1 MKINLTGQT
10 QMRIIRCAS
19 VFGFLL
25 LMAFVQ
31 PSPKMPYKKAGL
43 TDQEAALHLLNRF
56 TFGPRLGQVEEVI
69 NQGLENWFLA
79 QLQPVPDNEV
89 VRNRL
94 AGYQALNMPTDS
106 IVNTYL
112 QPAQLLRLAIAKG
125 YIDKDSVDKTDR
137 PAYRDA
143 LKKLQAD
150 YRFKPLQELQRELIN
165 QKVIRAIYS
174 DAQLQ
179 EVLTDF
185 WFNHFNVSLTKN
197 QVQQL
202 VLPYERDAIRPYVL
216 NNFSSLLF
224 ATAKHPAM
232 LLYLDNALSI
242 SNDNA
247 YARRQ
252 LKAAQRL
259 IDANAAKKMLAAA
272 SGSEDSMQKMDAM
285 ENQMKTQIKKRKSQ
299 GLNEN
304 YAREVMELHTLGVN
318 GGYTQSDVTELAR
331 ALTGWGVKPIYQEGP
346 LAKRFSNASPDQ
358 LIRRGLQVEDFFL
371 YSGEKHDENIK
382 TILGKTFPA
391 NGGFNEGVEALAML
405 ASHPATARF
414 ITTKLAAKFI
424 ADNPPTAVIDEMT
437 KTFLASKG
445 DIKEVL
451 LTMVMHADF
460 WAKAKEKEKIKSPFE
475 LAVSA
480 VRATDTEVA
489 APYQVFTWSEKMGQ
503 KFYFYQAPTGFPD
516 KATFWI
522 NTGSLLNR
530 MNFGMAIAAQKI
542 PGFKTNL
549 LALNKNHEPESVE
562 EALEIYTKLL
572 LPVTNQKENS
582 DRIMSIVRAQNMDQ
596 KIAFATKDTGGKQVM
611 QDMQKE
617 SMPEMNNMPLKSM
630 AQVVGVIIG
639 SPAFQR
645 K

>member
-1 MKINLTGQT
+1 MNNKPTRQT
-10 QMRIIRCAS
+10 AKGIIQYAY
-19 VFGFLL
+19 VFGFLF
-25 LMAFVQ
+25 LMAFVK
-31 PSPKMPYKKAGL
+31 PAPKMPYKKAGL
-43 TDQEAALHLLNRF
+43 TEQEAALHLLNRF
-56 TFGPRLGQVEEVI
+56 TFGPKPGQVEEVVKLGI
-69 NQGLENWFLA
+69 ENWFLA
-79 QLQPVPDNEV
+79 QLQPAPDNEV

-94 AGYQALNMPTDS
+94 AGFQALNMSTDS

-112 QPAQLLRLAIAKG
+112 QPAQLIRLAIKNG
-125 YIDKDSVDKTDR
+125 FIDKDSVDRTDK

-143 LKKLQAD
+143 IKKMQSD
-150 YRFKPLQELQRELIN
+150 YGYRPLQELQRELIN
-165 QKVIRAIYS
+165 QKVIRAVYS

-197 QVQQL
+197 QIQQL
-202 VLPYERDAIRPYVL
+202 VLPYERDAIRPNVL
-216 NNFSSLLF
+216 NSFSSLLF

-242 SNDNA
+242 SNENE
-247 YARRQ
+247 YAKRQ
-252 LKAAQRL
+252 LKGAQRL
-259 IDANAAKKMLAAA
+259 LDLNAAKKLVAAA
-272 SGSEDSMQKMDAM
+272 SISEDSLQKMDAM
-285 ENQMKTQIKKRKSQ
+285 ESQMTAQIKRRKSQ

-318 GGYTQSDVTELAR
+318 GGYTQADVTALAS
-331 ALTGWGVKPIYQEGP
+331 ALTGWGVRPVYEEGP
-346 LAKRFSNASPDQ
+346 LAKRFSNIPPAQ
-358 LIRRGLQVEDFFL
+358 LFRRGLVVEDYFL
-371 YSGEKHDENIK
+371 YSGEKHDETEKI
-382 TILGKTFPA
+382 ILGKKFPA
-391 NGGFNEGVEALAML
+391 NGGYKEGTEALAML
-405 ASHPATARF
+405 ASHPSTAQF
-414 ITTKLAAKFI
+414 IAHKLAAKFI
-424 ADNPPTAVIDEMT
+424 ADEPPVAVVDEMA
-437 KTFLASKG
+437 KTFLAANG

-451 LTMVMHADF
+451 LTMVMHPGF

-480 VRATDTEVA
+480 IRATGTEVV

-516 KATFWI
+516 RASFWI

-549 LALNKNHEPESVE
+549 LALNQNHEPESVE
-562 EALEIYTKLL
+562 DALQTYTKLL
-572 LPVTNQKENS
+572 LPVSDQKENS
-582 DRIMSIVRAQNMDQ
+582 ERIMSIVRAQNIDQ
-596 KIAFATKDTGGKQVM
+596 KIASATKDTGGM
-611 QDMQKE
+611 QDMQNQA
-617 SMPEMNNMPLKSM
+617 MTQTNNTPLKSM

>member
-1 MKINLTGQT
+1 MKINPTSQT
-10 QMRIIRCAS
+10 LKRMIQYAY
-19 VFGFLL
+19 VFGFLF
-25 LMAFVQ
+25 LMAFAQ
-31 PSPKMPYKKAGL
+31 PTPKMPYKKAGL
-43 TDQEAALHLLNRF
+43 TEQEAALHLLNRF
-56 TFGPRLGQVEEVI
+56 TFGPKPGQVEEVVQ
-69 NQGLENWFLA
+69 QGLENWFLA

-112 QPAQLLRLAIAKG
+112 QPAQLIRLAIKNG
-125 YIDKDSVDKTDR
+125 FIDKDSVDRTDK

-143 LKKLQAD
+143 IKKMQTEYG
-150 YRFKPLQELQRELIN
+150 YRPLQELQRELIN

-179 EVLTDF
+179 EILTDF

-197 QVQQL
+197 QIQQL
-202 VLPYERDAIRPYVL
+202 VLPYERDAIRPNVL
-216 NNFSSLLF
+216 NNFPSLLF

-242 SNDNA
+242 SNEND
-247 YARRQ
+247 YAKRQ
-252 LKAAQRL
+252 LKGAQRL
-259 IDANAAKKMLAAA
+259 LDLNAAKKMLAAA
-272 SGSEDSMQKMDAM
+272 SISEDSMQKMDAM
-285 ENQMKTQIKKRKSQ
+285 ESQMTAQIKKRKSQ

-318 GGYTQSDVTELAR
+318 GGYTQADVTALAS
-331 ALTGWGVKPIYQEGP
+331 ALTGWGVRPVYEEGP
-346 LAKRFSNASPDQ
+346 LAKRFSNIPPAQ
-358 LIRRGLQVEDFFL
+358 LLRRGLVVEDYFL
-371 YSGEKHDENIK
+371 FSGEKHDETEKI
-382 TILGKTFPA
+382 ILGKKFPA
-391 NGGFNEGVEALAML
+391 NGGYKEGTEALAML
-405 ASHPATARF
+405 AAHPSTAHF
-414 ITTKLAAKFI
+414 IASKLAAKFI
-424 ADNPPTAVIDEMT
+424 ADAPPTAVVDEMA
-437 KTFLASKG
+437 KTFLATNG

-451 LTMVMHADF
+451 LTMVMHPGF

-480 VRATDTEVA
+480 IRATGTEVV

-516 KATFWI
+516 RASFWI

-549 LALNKNHEPESVE
+549 LALNQNHEPESVE
-562 EALEIYTKLL
+562 DALQTYTKLL
-572 LPVTNQKENS
+572 LPVSDQKDNS
-582 DRIMSIVRAQNMDQ
+582 ERIMAIVRAQNIDQ
-596 KIAFATKDTGGKQVM
+596 KIASATKDAGGM

-617 SMPEMNNMPLKSM
+617 AMTQTNNTPLKSM

>member
-1 MKINLTGQT
+1 MNINPTSQT
-10 QMRIIRCAS
+10 QKRIIRYAF
-19 VFGFLL
+19 VFGFLF
-25 LMAFVQ
+25 LMAFIQ
-31 PSPKMPYKKAGL
+31 PAPKMPYKKVGL

-56 TFGPRLGQVEEVI
+56 TFGPKPGQVEELVK
-69 NQGLENWFLA
+69 QGLENWFLE
-79 QLQPVPDNEV
+79 QLQPAKDNEA
-89 VRNRL
+89 VRIRL
-94 AGYQALNMPTDS
+94 SSYSALSMPTDS

-112 QPAQLLRLAIAKG
+112 QPAQLLRFAIAKG

-137 PAYRDA
+137 PAYREA

-150 YRFKPLQELQRELIN
+150 YGFRPLQELQRELIN
-165 QKVIRAIYS
+165 QKVIRAVYS

-202 VLPYERDAIRPYVL
+202 VLPYERDAIRPNVL

-224 ATAKHPAM
+224 AIAKHPAM

-247 YARRQ
+247 YAKRQ
-252 LKAAQRL
+252 LKASQRL
-259 IDANAAKKMLAAA
+259 LDLNVAKKMLAAA
-272 SGSEDSMQKMDAM
+272 TVSEDSMQKIDAM
-285 ENQMKTQIKKRKSQ
+285 ENQMTTQIKKRKSQ

-331 ALTGWGVKPIYQEGP
+331 ALTGWGVKPMYEEGP
-346 LAKRFSNASPDQ
+346 LAKRFSNITPAQ
-358 LIRRGLQVEDFFL
+358 FTRRGLYVENCFL
-371 YSGEKHDENIK
+371 YSGEKHDENAK

-391 NGGFNEGVEALAML
+391 NGGYKEGMEALDML

-414 ITTKLAAKFI
+414 IATKLAAKFI
-424 ADNPPTAVIDEMT
+424 ADEPPIGVVDEMT
-437 KTFLASKG
+437 KTFVTSKG

-451 LTMVMHADF
+451 LTMVMHPGF

-480 VRATDTEVA
+480 VRATGTEVA

-516 KATFWI
+516 RASFWI

-542 PGFKTNL
+542 PGLKTNL
-549 LALNKNHEPESVE
+549 LALNQNHEPESVE
-562 EALEIYTKLL
+562 EALQIYTKLL
-572 LPVTNQKENS
+572 LPVANQKENS
-582 DRIMSIVRAQNMDQ
+582 ERIMSIVRAQNIDQ
-596 KIAFATKDTGGKQVM
+596 KIASATKGSGGM
-611 QDMQKE
+611 QDMQKG
-617 SMPEMNNMPLKSM
+617 SMPDMNNTPLKSM

>member
-1 MKINLTGQT
+1 
-10 QMRIIRCAS
+10 
-19 VFGFLL
+19 
-25 LMAFVQ
+25 
-31 PSPKMPYKKAGL
+31 
-43 TDQEAALHLLNRF
+43 
-56 TFGPRLGQVEEVI
+56 
-69 NQGLENWFLA
+69 
-79 QLQPVPDNEV
+79 
-89 VRNRL
+89 
-94 AGYQALNMPTDS
+94 
-106 IVNTYL
+106 
-112 QPAQLLRLAIAKG
+112 
-125 YIDKDSVDKTDR
+125 
-137 PAYRDA
+137 
-143 LKKLQAD
+143 
-150 YRFKPLQELQRELIN
+150 
-165 QKVIRAIYS
+165 
-174 DAQLQ
+174 
-179 EVLTDF
+179 
-185 WFNHFNVSLTKN
+185 
-197 QVQQL
+197 
-202 VLPYERDAIRPYVL
+202 
-216 NNFSSLLF
+216 
-224 ATAKHPAM
+224 M

-247 YARRQ
+247 YAKRQ

-259 IDANAAKKMLAAA
+259 LDLNAAKKMLAAA
-272 SGSEDSMQKMDAM
+272 TVSEDSMQKMDAM
-285 ENQMKTQIKKRKSQ
+285 ENQMTTQIKKRKSQ

-331 ALTGWGVKPIYQEGP
+331 ALTGWGVKPMYEEGP
-346 LAKRFSNASPDQ
+346 LAKRFSNATPDQ
-358 LIRRGLQVEDFFL
+358 LMRRGLQVEDCFL
-371 YSGEKHDENIK
+371 YSGEKHDENAK
-382 TILGKTFPA
+382 TILGKTFPV
-391 NGGFNEGVEALAML
+391 NGGYNEGMEALAML

-414 ITTKLAAKFI
+414 IATKLAAKFI
-424 ADNPPTAVIDEMT
+424 SDEPPTSVVNEMT
-437 KTFLASKG
+437 KTFVASKG

-451 LTMVMHADF
+451 LTMVMHPDF

-480 VRATDTEVA
+480 VRATGTEVA

-516 KATFWI
+516 RASFWI

-549 LALNKNHEPESVE
+549 LALNQNHEPESVE
-562 EALEIYTKLL
+562 EALQIYTKLL

-582 DRIMSIVRAQNMDQ
+582 ARIMSIVRAQNIDE
-596 KIAFATKDTGGKQVM
+596 KIASATKDTGGM

-617 SMPEMNNMPLKSM
+617 TIAQMNNTPLKSM

>member
-1 MKINLTGQT
+1 MKINLTSQT
-10 QMRIIRCAS
+10 HTRATGYAF
-19 VFGFLL
+19 VFGFLF
-25 LMAFVQ
+25 LMAFIL
-31 PSPKMPYKKAGL
+31 PAPKMPYKKAGL
-43 TDQEAALHLLNRF
+43 TEQEAALHLLNRF
-56 TFGPRLGQVEEVI
+56 TFGPKPGQVEEVVK
-69 NQGLENWFLA
+69 QGLENWFLE
-79 QLQPVPDNEV
+79 QLQPVKDNEK
-89 VRNRL
+89 VRVKL
-94 AGYQALNMPTDS
+94 SSYTALSMPTDS

-137 PAYRDA
+137 PAYREA

-150 YRFKPLQELQRELIN
+150 YGFRPLQELQRELIN
-165 QKVIRAIYS
+165 QKVIRAVYS

-202 VLPYERDAIRPYVL
+202 VLPYERDAIRPNVL

-242 SNDNA
+242 SNDNE
-247 YARRQ
+247 YAKRQ
-252 LKAAQRL
+252 LKAAQRI
-259 IDANAAKKMLAAA
+259 IDLNAAKKMLAAA
-272 SGSEDSMQKMDAM
+272 SVSEDSMQKMDAM
-285 ENQMKTQIKKRKSQ
+285 ENQMTTQIKKRKSQ

-331 ALTGWGVKPIYQEGP
+331 VLTGWGVKPMYEEGP
-346 LAKRFSNASPDQ
+346 LAKRFSNISPAQ
-358 LIRRGLQVEDFFL
+358 LTRRGLQVEDCFL
-371 YSGEKHDENIK
+371 YSGEKHDENAK

-391 NGGFNEGVEALAML
+391 NGGYNEGMEALAML

-414 ITTKLAAKFI
+414 IATKLAAKFI
-424 ADNPPTAVIDEMT
+424 ADEPPTAVVDEMA

-451 LTMVMHADF
+451 LTMVMHPGF
-460 WAKAKEKEKIKSPFE
+460 WTKAKEKEKIKSPFE

-480 VRATDTEVA
+480 VRATGTEVA
-489 APYQVFTWSEKMGQ
+489 APYQLFTWSEKMGQ

-516 KATFWI
+516 RANFWI

-549 LALNKNHEPESVE
+549 LALNQNHEPESVE
-562 EALEIYTKLL
+562 EALQIYTKLL
-572 LPVTNQKENS
+572 LPVANQKENS
-582 DRIMSIVRAQNMDQ
+582 ERIMSIVRAQNIDQ
-596 KIAFATKDTGGKQVM
+596 KIASATKDTGGM

-617 SMPEMNNMPLKSM
+617 SMSEMNNTPLKSM

>member
-1 MKINLTGQT
+1 MNINPTSQT
-10 QMRIIRCAS
+10 QKRIIRYAF
-19 VFGFLL
+19 VFGFLF
-25 LMAFVQ
+25 LMAFIQ
-31 PSPKMPYKKAGL
+31 PAPKMPYKKVGL

-56 TFGPRLGQVEEVI
+56 TFGPKPGQVEELVK
-69 NQGLENWFLA
+69 QGLENWFLE
-79 QLQPVPDNEV
+79 QLQPAKDNEA
-89 VRNRL
+89 VRIRL
-94 AGYQALNMPTDS
+94 SSYSALSMPTDS

-112 QPAQLLRLAIAKG
+112 QPAQLLRFAIAKG

-137 PAYRDA
+137 PAYREA

-150 YRFKPLQELQRELIN
+150 YGFRPLQELQRELIN
-165 QKVIRAIYS
+165 QKVIRAVYS

-202 VLPYERDAIRPYVL
+202 VLPYERDAIRPNVL

-247 YARRQ
+247 YAKRQ
-252 LKAAQRL
+252 LKASQRL
-259 IDANAAKKMLAAA
+259 LDLNVAKKMLAAA
-272 SGSEDSMQKMDAM
+272 TVSEDSMQKIDAM
-285 ENQMKTQIKKRKSQ
+285 ENQMTTQIKKRKSQ

-331 ALTGWGVKPIYQEGP
+331 ALTGWGVKPMYEEGP
-346 LAKRFSNASPDQ
+346 LAKRFSNITPAQ
-358 LIRRGLQVEDFFL
+358 FTRRGLYVENCFL
-371 YSGEKHDENIK
+371 YSGEKHDENAK

-391 NGGFNEGVEALAML
+391 NGGYKEGMEALDML

-414 ITTKLAAKFI
+414 IATKLAAKFI
-424 ADNPPTAVIDEMT
+424 ADEPPIGVVDEMT
-437 KTFLASKG
+437 KTFVTSKG

-451 LTMVMHADF
+451 LTMVMHPGF

-480 VRATDTEVA
+480 VRATGTEVA

-516 KATFWI
+516 RASFWI

-542 PGFKTNL
+542 PGLKTNL
-549 LALNKNHEPESVE
+549 LALNQNHEPESVE
-562 EALEIYTKLL
+562 EALQIYTKLL
-572 LPVTNQKENS
+572 LPVANQKENS
-582 DRIMSIVRAQNMDQ
+582 ERIMSIVRAQNIDQ
-596 KIAFATKDTGGKQVM
+596 KIASATKGSGGM
-611 QDMQKE
+611 QDMQKG
-617 SMPEMNNMPLKSM
+617 SMPDMNNTPLKSM

>member
-1 MKINLTGQT
+1 MKINPTSQT
-10 QMRIIRCAS
+10 LKRIIRYAY
-19 VFGFLL
+19 VFGFLV
-25 LMAFVQ
+25 LMAFIQ
-31 PSPKMPYKKAGL
+31 PTPKMPYTKAGL
-43 TDQEAALHLLNRF
+43 TEQEAALHLLNRF
-56 TFGPRLGQVEEVI
+56 TFGPKPGQVEEVV
-69 NQGLENWFLA
+69 NQGLENWFMA
-79 QLQPVPDNEV
+79 QLQGAPDNEA
-89 VRNRL
+89 VRVRL
-94 AGYQALNMPTDS
+94 AGYPALTMPTDS

-125 YIDKDSVDKTDR
+125 YVDKDSVDKSDR
-137 PAYRDA
+137 PAYREA
-143 LKKLQAD
+143 LKKMQAD
-150 YRFKPLQELQRELIN
+150 YGFRPIQELQRELIN
-165 QKVIRAIYS
+165 QKVIRAAYS

-197 QVQQL
+197 QIQQL
-202 VLPYERDAIRPYVL
+202 VLPYERDAIRPNVL
-216 NNFSSLLF
+216 TNFSSLLF

-242 SNDNA
+242 SNDND
-247 YARRQ
+247 YAKRQ
-252 LKAAQRL
+252 LKGAQRL
-259 IDANAAKKMLAAA
+259 LDLNAAKKMLAAA
-272 SGSEDSMQKMDAM
+272 SVSEDSMQKMDAM
-285 ENQMKTQIKKRKSQ
+285 ENQMTTQIKRRKSQ

-331 ALTGWGVKPIYQEGP
+331 ALTGWGVKPMYEEGP
-346 LAKRFSNASPDQ
+346 LAKRFSNATPDQ
-358 LIRRGLQVEDFFL
+358 LLRRGLQVEDCFL
-371 YSGEKHDENIK
+371 FSADKHDQNKK
-382 TILGKTFPA
+382 TILGKSFPT
-391 NGGFNEGVEALAML
+391 NGGYNEGMEALTML
-405 ASHPATARF
+405 ASHPATAHF
-414 ITTKLAAKFI
+414 IASKLAAKFI
-424 ADNPPTAVIDEMT
+424 ADEPPTAVVDEMT
-437 KTFLASKG
+437 KTFLTSKG
-445 DIKEVL
+445 DIKAVL
-451 LTMVMHADF
+451 LTMVMHPDF

-480 VRATDTEVA
+480 VRATGTEVV

-516 KATFWI
+516 RASFWI

-549 LALNKNHEPESVE
+549 LQLNQNHEPESVE
-562 EALEIYTKLL
+562 EALQIYTKLL
-572 LPVTNQKENS
+572 LPVANQKENS
-582 DRIMSIVRAQNMDQ
+582 ERIMSIVRAQNIDQ
-596 KIAFATKDTGGKQVM
+596 KIASATNESTSK

-617 SMPEMNNMPLKSM
+617 SITEMNNTPQKTM

>member
-1 MKINLTGQT
+1 MKINLTSQT
-10 QMRIIRCAS
+10 HKRALGYAF
-19 VFGFLL
+19 VFGFLF
-25 LMAFVQ
+25 LMAFIQ
-31 PSPKMPYKKAGL
+31 PAPKMPYKKAGL
-43 TDQEAALHLLNRF
+43 TEEEAALHLLNRF
-56 TFGPRLGQVEEVI
+56 TFGPKPGQVEEVVK
-69 NQGLENWFLA
+69 QGLENWFME
-79 QLQPVPDNEV
+79 QLQPAKDNEK
-89 VRNRL
+89 VRVRL
-94 AGYQALNMPTDS
+94 SSYTALAMPTDS

-125 YIDKDSVDKTDR
+125 YIDKDSVDKSDR
-137 PAYRDA
+137 PAYREA
-143 LKKLQAD
+143 LKKMQAD
-150 YRFKPLQELQRELIN
+150 YGFRPIQELQRELIN
-165 QKVIRAIYS
+165 QKVIRAVYS

-202 VLPYERDAIRPYVL
+202 VLPYERDAIRPNVL
-216 NNFSSLLF
+216 TNFSSLLF

-247 YARRQ
+247 YAKRQ

-259 IDANAAKKMLAAA
+259 LDLNAAKKMLAAA
-272 SGSEDSMQKMDAM
+272 TVSDDSMQKMDAM
-285 ENQMKTQIKKRKSQ
+285 ENQMTTQIKRRKSQ

-331 ALTGWGVKPIYQEGP
+331 ALTGWGVKPMYEEGP
-346 LAKRFSNASPDQ
+346 LAKRFSNATPDQ
-358 LIRRGLQVEDFFL
+358 LMRRGLQVEDCFL
-371 YSGEKHDENIK
+371 YCGEKHDENAK

-391 NGGFNEGVEALAML
+391 NGGYNEGMEALAML

-414 ITTKLAAKFI
+414 IATKLAAKFI
-424 ADNPPTAVIDEMT
+424 ADEPPTAVVDEMT
-437 KTFLASKG
+437 KTFVASKG

-451 LTMVMHADF
+451 LTMVMHPDF
-460 WAKAKEKEKIKSPFE
+460 WTKAKEKEKIKSPFE

-480 VRATDTEVA
+480 VRATGTDVA

-516 KATFWI
+516 RASFWI

-549 LALNKNHEPESVE
+549 LALNQNHEPESVE
-562 EALEIYTKLL
+562 EALQIYTKLL

-582 DRIMSIVRAQNMDQ
+582 ERIMSIVRAQNIDQ
-596 KIAFATKDTGGKQVM
+596 KIASATKDTGGM

-617 SMPEMNNMPLKSM
+617 TMAQMNNTPLKSM

>member
-1 MKINLTGQT
+1 MTINPTSQT
-10 QMRIIRCAS
+10 HKRALGYAF
-19 VFGFLL
+19 VFGFLF
-25 LMAFVQ
+25 LMAFIQ
-31 PSPKMPYKKAGL
+31 PVPKMPYKKAGL
-43 TDQEAALHLLNRF
+43 TEQEAALHLLNRF
-56 TFGPRLGQVEEVI
+56 TFGPRPGQVEEVVK
-69 NQGLENWFLA
+69 QGLENWFLE
-79 QLQPVPDNEV
+79 QLQPAKDNET
-89 VRNRL
+89 VRVKL
-94 AGYQALNMPTDS
+94 SSYSALTMSTDS

-137 PAYRDA
+137 PAYREA
-143 LKKLQAD
+143 LKKLQTD
-150 YRFKPLQELQRELIN
+150 YGFRPLQELQRELIN
-165 QKVIRAIYS
+165 QKVIRAVYS

-202 VLPYERDAIRPYVL
+202 VLPYERDAIRPNVL
-216 NNFSSLLF
+216 NNFSSILF

-247 YARRQ
+247 YAKRQ

-259 IDANAAKKMLAAA
+259 LDLNPAKKMLAAA
-272 SGSEDSMQKMDAM
+272 TVSEDSMQKMDAM
-285 ENQMKTQIKKRKSQ
+285 ENQMTTQIKKRKSQ

-331 ALTGWGVKPIYQEGP
+331 ALTGWGVKPMYEEGP
-346 LAKRFSNASPDQ
+346 LAKRFSNATPDQ
-358 LIRRGLQVEDFFL
+358 LMRRGLQVEDCFL
-371 YSGEKHDENIK
+371 YSGEKHDENAK
-382 TILGKTFPA
+382 TILGKTFPV
-391 NGGFNEGVEALAML
+391 NGGYNEGMEALAML

-414 ITTKLAAKFI
+414 IATKLAAKFI
-424 ADNPPTAVIDEMT
+424 SDEPPTSVVNEMT
-437 KTFLASKG
+437 KTFVASKG

-451 LTMVMHADF
+451 LTMVMHPDF

-480 VRATDTEVA
+480 VRATGTEVA

-516 KATFWI
+516 RANFWI

-549 LALNKNHEPESVE
+549 LQLNQNHEPESVE
-562 EALEIYTKLL
+562 EALQIYTKLL
-572 LPVTNQKENS
+572 LPVANQKENS
-582 DRIMSIVRAQNMDQ
+582 ECIMSIVRAQNIDQ
-596 KIAFATKDTGGKQVM
+596 KIASATKDTGGM

-617 SMPEMNNMPLKSM
+617 SMPDMNNTPLKSM

>member
-1 MKINLTGQT
+1 MKPNPTSQT
-10 QMRIIRCAS
+10 YKRIIRYVY
-19 VFGFLL
+19 VFGFLV

-31 PSPKMPYKKAGL
+31 PTPKMPYKKAGL

-56 TFGPRLGQVEEVI
+56 TFGPKPGQVEEVVK
-69 NQGLENWFLA
+69 QGLENWFIA
-79 QLQPVPDNEV
+79 QLKGGADNEAV
-89 VRNRL
+89 LERL
-94 AGYQALNMPTDS
+94 AGYPALNMPTDS

-125 YIDKDSVDKTDR
+125 YIDKDSVDKSDR
-137 PAYRDA
+137 PAYREA
-143 LKKLQAD
+143 LKKMQAD
-150 YRFKPLQELQRELIN
+150 YGFRPIQELQRELIN
-165 QKVIRAIYS
+165 QKVVRAVYS

-197 QVQQL
+197 QIQQL
-202 VLPYERDAIRPYVL
+202 VLPYERDAIRPNVL

-242 SNDNA
+242 SNDNE
-247 YARRQ
+247 YAKRQ

-259 IDANAAKKMLAAA
+259 LDLNAAKKMLAAA
-272 SGSEDSMQKMDAM
+272 SVSEDSMQKMDAM
-285 ENQMKTQIKKRKSQ
+285 ENQITTQIKRRKSQ

-331 ALTGWGVKPIYQEGP
+331 ALTGWGVKPMYEEGP
-346 LAKRFSNASPDQ
+346 LAKRFSNATPDQ
-358 LIRRGLQVEDFFL
+358 LLRRGLQVEDCFL
-371 YSGEKHDENIK
+371 FSADKHDQNAK

-391 NGGFNEGVEALAML
+391 NGGYNEGMEALSML

-414 ITTKLAAKFI
+414 IATKLAAKFI
-424 ADNPPTAVIDEMT
+424 ADEPPTAVVDEMT
-437 KTFLASKG
+437 KIFVASKG

-451 LTMVMHADF
+451 LTMVMQPGF

-480 VRATDTEVA
+480 VRATATEVV

-516 KATFWI
+516 RASYWI

-549 LALNKNHEPESVE
+549 LALNQNHEPESIE
-562 EALEIYTKLL
+562 EALQIYTKLL
-572 LPVTNQKENS
+572 LPVANQKENS
-582 DRIMSIVRAQNMDQ
+582 ERIISIVRAQNIDQ
-596 KIAFATKDTGGKQVM
+596 KIASATNESSSKL
-611 QDMQKE
+611 DMQNGA
-617 SMPEMNNMPLKSM
+617 MAQQDNTPLKTM

>member
-1 MKINLTGQT
+1 M
-10 QMRIIRCAS
+10 
-19 VFGFLL
+19 
-25 LMAFVQ
+25 
-31 PSPKMPYKKAGL
+31 
-43 TDQEAALHLLNRF
+43 
-56 TFGPRLGQVEEVI
+56 
-69 NQGLENWFLA
+69 
-79 QLQPVPDNEV
+79 
-89 VRNRL
+89 
-94 AGYQALNMPTDS
+94 
-106 IVNTYL
+106 
-112 QPAQLLRLAIAKG
+112 
-125 YIDKDSVDKTDR
+125 
-137 PAYRDA
+137 
-143 LKKLQAD
+143 QAD
-150 YRFKPLQELQRELIN
+150 YGFRPIQELQRELIN
-165 QKVIRAIYS
+165 QKVIRAVYS

-202 VLPYERDAIRPYVL
+202 VLPYERDAIRPNVL

-247 YARRQ
+247 YAKRQ

-259 IDANAAKKMLAAA
+259 LDLNAAKKMLAAA
-272 SGSEDSMQKMDAM
+272 TVSDDSMQKMDAM
-285 ENQMKTQIKKRKSQ
+285 ENQMTTQIKRRKSQ

-331 ALTGWGVKPIYQEGP
+331 ALTGWGVKPMYEEGP
-346 LAKRFSNASPDQ
+346 LAKRFSNATPDQ
-358 LIRRGLQVEDFFL
+358 LMRRGLQVEDCFL
-371 YSGEKHDENIK
+371 YCGEKHDENAK

-391 NGGFNEGVEALAML
+391 NGGYNEGMEALAML

-414 ITTKLAAKFI
+414 IATKLAAKFI
-424 ADNPPTAVIDEMT
+424 ADEPPTAVVDEMT
-437 KTFLASKG
+437 KTFVASKG

-451 LTMVMHADF
+451 LTMVMHPDF
-460 WAKAKEKEKIKSPFE
+460 WTKAKEKEKIKSPFE

-480 VRATDTEVA
+480 VRATGTDVA

-516 KATFWI
+516 RASFWI

-549 LALNKNHEPESVE
+549 LALNQNHEPESVE
-562 EALEIYTKLL
+562 EALQIYTKLL

-582 DRIMSIVRAQNMDQ
+582 ERIMSIVRAQNIDQ
-596 KIAFATKDTGGKQVM
+596 KIASATKDTGGM

-617 SMPEMNNMPLKSM
+617 TMAQMNNTPLKSM

>member
-1 MKINLTGQT
+1 MNNNPTSKTPK
-10 QMRIIRCAS
+10 RIIQYAY
-19 VFGFLL
+19 VFGFLF
-25 LMAFVQ
+25 LMAFVK
-31 PSPKMPYKKAGL
+31 PAPKMPYKKAGL
-43 TDQEAALHLLNRF
+43 TEQEAALHLLNRF
-56 TFGPRLGQVEEVI
+56 TFGPKPGQVEEVVK
-69 NQGLENWFLA
+69 QGLENWFLA

-94 AGYQALNMPTDS
+94 AGFQALNMPTDS
-106 IVNTYL
+106 IVNTYV
-112 QPAQLLRLAIAKG
+112 QQAQLIRLAIKNG
-125 YIDKDSVDKTDR
+125 IIDKDSVDKTDK

-143 LKKLQAD
+143 IKKMQSD
-150 YRFKPLQELQRELIN
+150 YGFRPLQELQRELIN
-165 QKVIRAIYS
+165 QKVIRAVYS

-202 VLPYERDAIRPYVL
+202 VLPYERDAIRPNVL

-242 SNDNA
+242 SNENE
-247 YARRQ
+247 YAKRQ
-252 LKAAQRL
+252 LKGAQRL
-259 IDANAAKKMLAAA
+259 LDLNAAKKMLATANV
-272 SGSEDSMQKMDAM
+272 SEDSMQKMDAM
-285 ENQMKTQIKKRKSQ
+285 ENQITTQIKKRKSQ

-331 ALTGWGVKPIYQEGP
+331 ALTGWGVKPMYEEGP
-346 LAKRFSNASPDQ
+346 LAKRFSNATPDQ
-358 LIRRGLQVEDFFL
+358 LLRRGLLVQDCFL
-371 YSGEKHDENIK
+371 YSGDKHDENSK
-382 TILGKTFPA
+382 TILGKSFTA
-391 NGGFNEGVEALAML
+391 KGGYKEGTEALAML
-405 ASHPATARF
+405 ASHPSTAHF
-414 ITTKLAAKFI
+414 IAFKLAAKFI
-424 ADNPPTAVIDEMT
+424 ADEPPAAVVDEMA
-437 KTFLASKG
+437 KTFLQTKG

-451 LTMVMHADF
+451 LTMVMHPGF
-460 WAKAKEKEKIKSPFE
+460 WIKAKEKEKIKSPFE

-480 VRATDTEVA
+480 IRATGTEVV

-516 KATFWI
+516 RASFWI

-542 PGFKTNL
+542 PGFRTNL
-549 LALNKNHEPESVE
+549 LQLNQNHEPESVE
-562 EALEIYTKLL
+562 DALQTYTKLL
-572 LPVTNQKENS
+572 LPVSDQKENS
-582 DRIMSIVRAQNMDQ
+582 ERIMSIVRAQNIDQ
-596 KIAFATKDTGGKQVM
+596 KIASATKDSGGM
-611 QDMQKE
+611 QDMQKDA
-617 SMPEMNNMPLKSM
+617 MTTGDNTPLKSM

>member
-1 MKINLTGQT
+1 MKINLTSQT
-10 QMRIIRCAS
+10 HKRALGYTF
-19 VFGFLL
+19 VFGFLF
-25 LMAFVQ
+25 LMAFIQ
-31 PSPKMPYKKAGL
+31 PAPKMPYKKAGL
-43 TDQEAALHLLNRF
+43 TEEEAALHLLNRF
-56 TFGPRLGQVEEVI
+56 TFGPKPGQVEEVVK
-69 NQGLENWFLA
+69 QGLENWFLE
-79 QLQPVPDNEV
+79 QLQPAKDNEK
-89 VRNRL
+89 VRVKL
-94 AGYQALNMPTDS
+94 SSYTTLSMPTDS

-137 PAYRDA
+137 PAYREA
-143 LKKLQAD
+143 LKKLQTD
-150 YRFKPLQELQRELIN
+150 YGFRPLQELQRELIN
-165 QKVIRAIYS
+165 QKVIRAVYS

-202 VLPYERDAIRPYVL
+202 VLPYERDAIRPNVL
-216 NNFSSLLF
+216 NNFSSILF

-242 SNDNA
+242 SNDNE
-247 YARRQ
+247 YAKRQ

-259 IDANAAKKMLAAA
+259 LDLNAAKKMLAAA
-272 SGSEDSMQKMDAM
+272 SVSEDSMQKMDAM
-285 ENQMKTQIKKRKSQ
+285 ENQMTTQIKKRKSQ

-331 ALTGWGVKPIYQEGP
+331 ALTGWGVKPMYEEGP
-346 LAKRFSNASPDQ
+346 LAKRFSNIPPAQ
-358 LIRRGLQVEDFFL
+358 LVRRGLQVEDCFL
-371 YSGEKHDENIK
+371 YSGEKHDENAK

-391 NGGFNEGVEALAML
+391 NGGYNEGMEALAML

-414 ITTKLAAKFI
+414 IATKLAAKFI
-424 ADNPPTAVIDEMT
+424 ADEPPTAVVDEMA

-451 LTMVMHADF
+451 LTMVMHPGF
-460 WAKAKEKEKIKSPFE
+460 WTKAKEKEKIKSPFE

-480 VRATDTEVA
+480 VRATGTEVA

-516 KATFWI
+516 RANFWI

-530 MNFGMAIAAQKI
+530 MNFGMALAAQKI
-542 PGFKTNL
+542 PGLKTNL
-549 LALNKNHEPESVE
+549 LALNQNHEPESVE
-562 EALEIYTKLL
+562 EALQIYTKLL

-582 DRIMSIVRAQNMDQ
+582 ERIMSIVRAQNIDQ
-596 KIAFATKDTGGKQVM
+596 KIASATKDTGGM

-617 SMPEMNNMPLKSM
+617 SMSDLNNTPLKSM

>member
-1 MKINLTGQT
+1 MKINPTRQT
-10 QMRIIRCAS
+10 PERTVRYAF

-25 LMAFVQ
+25 LMAFAQ
-31 PSPKMPYKKAGL
+31 PTHKMPYKKAGL
-43 TDQEAALHLLNRF
+43 TEQEAALYLLNRF
-56 TFGPRLGQVEEVI
+56 TFGPKPGQVEEVVK
-69 NQGLENWFLA
+69 QGLENWFMA
-79 QLQPVPDNEV
+79 QLQANSDNEA
-89 VRNRL
+89 VRLRL
-94 AGYQALNMPTDS
+94 ANYPALTMPTDS

-125 YIDKDSVDKTDR
+125 YVDKDSVDKSDR
-137 PAYRDA
+137 PAYREA
-143 LKKLQAD
+143 LKKMQAD
-150 YRFKPLQELQRELIN
+150 YGFRPIQELQRELIN
-165 QKVIRAIYS
+165 QKVIRAVYS

-202 VLPYERDAIRPYVL
+202 VLPYERDAIRPNVL
-216 NNFSSLLF
+216 NSFSSLLF

-242 SNDNA
+242 SNEND
-247 YARRQ
+247 YAKRQ
-252 LKAAQRL
+252 LKGAQRL
-259 IDANAAKKMLAAA
+259 LDLNAAKKMLAAA

-285 ENQMKTQIKKRKSQ
+285 ENQITTQIKKRKSQ

-331 ALTGWGVKPIYQEGP
+331 ALTGWGVKPMYEEGP
-346 LAKRFSNASPDQ
+346 LAKRFSNATPDQ
-358 LIRRGLQVEDFFL
+358 LLRRGLLVQDCFL
-371 YSGEKHDENIK
+371 YSGDKHDESSK
-382 TILGKTFPA
+382 TILGKSFTA
-391 NGGFNEGVEALAML
+391 KGGYNEGMDALAML
-405 ASHPATARF
+405 ASHPATAHF
-414 ITTKLAAKFI
+414 IATKLAAKFI
-424 ADNPPTAVIDEMT
+424 ADEPPAAVVDEMA
-437 KTFLASKG
+437 KTFLQSKG

-451 LTMVMHADF
+451 LTMVMHPGF

-475 LAVSA
+475 LSVSA
-480 VRATDTEVA
+480 IRATGTEVV

-516 KATFWI
+516 RASYWI

-542 PGFKTNL
+542 PGFRTNL
-549 LALNKNHEPESVE
+549 LQLNQNHEPESVE
-562 EALEIYTKLL
+562 EALQIYTKLL
-572 LPVTNQKENS
+572 LPVSDQKENS
-582 DRIMSIVRAQNMDQ
+582 ERIMSIVRAQNIDQ
-596 KIAFATKDTGGKQVM
+596 KIASATKDSGGM

-617 SMPEMNNMPLKSM
+617 SMTPGDNTPLKSM

>member
-1 MKINLTGQT
+1 MKINLTSQT
-10 QMRIIRCAS
+10 HKHALGYAF
-19 VFGFLL
+19 VVGFLF
-25 LMAFVQ
+25 LMAFIQ
-31 PSPKMPYKKAGL
+31 PVPKMPYKKAGL
-43 TDQEAALHLLNRF
+43 TEQEAALHLLNRF
-56 TFGPRLGQVEEVI
+56 TFGPKPGQVEEVVK
-69 NQGLENWFLA
+69 QGLENWFLE
-79 QLQPVPDNEV
+79 QLQPAKDNEK
-89 VRNRL
+89 VRVKL
-94 AGYQALNMPTDS
+94 SSYTALSMLTDS

-137 PAYRDA
+137 PAYREA
-143 LKKLQAD
+143 LKKIQAD
-150 YRFKPLQELQRELIN
+150 YGFRPLQELQRELIN
-165 QKVIRAIYS
+165 QKVIRAVYS

-202 VLPYERDAIRPYVL
+202 VLPYERDAIRPNVL
-216 NNFSSLLF
+216 SNFSSILF

-242 SNDNA
+242 SNDNE
-247 YARRQ
+247 YAKRQ

-259 IDANAAKKMLAAA
+259 LDLNAAKKMLAAA
-272 SGSEDSMQKMDAM
+272 SVSEDSMQKMDAM
-285 ENQMKTQIKKRKSQ
+285 ENQMTTQIKKRKSQ

-331 ALTGWGVKPIYQEGP
+331 ALTGWGVKPMYEEGP
-346 LAKRFSNASPDQ
+346 LAKRFSNIPPAQ
-358 LIRRGLQVEDFFL
+358 LTRRGLQVEDCFL
-371 YSGEKHDENIK
+371 YSGEKHDENAK

-391 NGGFNEGVEALAML
+391 NGGYNEGMEALAML

-414 ITTKLAAKFI
+414 IATKMAAKFI
-424 ADNPPTAVIDEMT
+424 ADEPPTAVVDEMA
-437 KTFLASKG
+437 KTFLRAKG

-451 LTMVMHADF
+451 LTMVMHPDF
-460 WAKAKEKEKIKSPFE
+460 WTKAKEKEKIKSPFE

-480 VRATDTEVA
+480 VRATGTEVA

-516 KATFWI
+516 RANFWI

-549 LALNKNHEPESVE
+549 LALNQNHEPESVE
-562 EALEIYTKLL
+562 EALQIYTKLL
-572 LPVTNQKENS
+572 LPVANQKENS
-582 DRIMSIVRAQNMDQ
+582 ERIMSIVRAQNIDQ
-596 KIAFATKDTGGKQVM
+596 KIAFATKDTGGM

-617 SMPEMNNMPLKSM
+617 SMSDMNNTPLKSM

>member
-1 MKINLTGQT
+1 MKINLTSQT
-10 QMRIIRCAS
+10 HTRALGYAF
-19 VFGFLL
+19 VFGFLF
-25 LMAFVQ
+25 LMAFIQ
-31 PSPKMPYKKAGL
+31 PAPKMPYKKAGL
-43 TDQEAALHLLNRF
+43 TEEEAALHLLNRF
-56 TFGPRLGQVEEVI
+56 TFGPKPGQVEEVVK
-69 NQGLENWFLA
+69 QGLENWFLE
-79 QLQPVPDNEV
+79 QLQPVKDNEK
-89 VRNRL
+89 VRVKL
-94 AGYQALNMPTDS
+94 SSYTALTMPTDS

-137 PAYRDA
+137 PAYREA

-150 YRFKPLQELQRELIN
+150 YGFRPLQELQRELIN
-165 QKVIRAIYS
+165 QKVIRAVYS

-202 VLPYERDAIRPYVL
+202 VLPYERDAIRPNVL

-242 SNDNA
+242 SNDNE
-247 YARRQ
+247 YAKRQ
-252 LKAAQRL
+252 LKAAQRI
-259 IDANAAKKMLAAA
+259 IDLNAAKKMLAAA
-272 SGSEDSMQKMDAM
+272 SVSEDSMQKMDAM
-285 ENQMKTQIKKRKSQ
+285 ENQMTTQIKKRKSQ

-331 ALTGWGVKPIYQEGP
+331 VLTGWGVKPMYEEGP
-346 LAKRFSNASPDQ
+346 LAKRFSNISPAQ
-358 LIRRGLQVEDFFL
+358 LTRRGLQVEDCFL
-371 YSGEKHDENIK
+371 YSGEKHDENAK

-391 NGGFNEGVEALAML
+391 NGGYNEGMEALAML

-414 ITTKLAAKFI
+414 IATKLAAKFI
-424 ADNPPTAVIDEMT
+424 ADEPPTAVVDEMA

-451 LTMVMHADF
+451 LTMVMHPGF
-460 WAKAKEKEKIKSPFE
+460 WTKAKEKEKIKSPFE

-480 VRATDTEVA
+480 VRATGTEVA
-489 APYQVFTWSEKMGQ
+489 APYQLFTWSEKMGQ

-516 KATFWI
+516 RANFWI

-549 LALNKNHEPESVE
+549 LALNQNHEPESVE
-562 EALEIYTKLL
+562 EALQIYTKLL
-572 LPVTNQKENS
+572 LPVANQKENS
-582 DRIMSIVRAQNMDQ
+582 ERIMSIVRAQNIDQ
-596 KIAFATKDTGGKQVM
+596 KIASATKDTGGM

-617 SMPEMNNMPLKSM
+617 SMSEMNNTPLKSM

>member
-1 MKINLTGQT
+1 MKMIPTSQT
-10 QMRIIRCAS
+10 HKRIVRYAF
-19 VFGFLL
+19 VFGFLF

-31 PSPKMPYKKAGL
+31 PTPKMPYKKAGL
-43 TDQEAALHLLNRF
+43 TEQEAALHLLNRF
-56 TFGPRLGQVEEVI
+56 TFGPKPGQVEEVVK
-69 NQGLENWFLA
+69 QGLENWFMA
-79 QLQPVPDNEV
+79 QLQASSDNEA
-89 VRNRL
+89 VRLRL
-94 AGYQALNMPTDS
+94 ANYLALTMPTDS

-137 PAYRDA
+137 PAYREA
-143 LKKLQAD
+143 LKKMQAD
-150 YRFKPLQELQRELIN
+150 FGFRPLQELQRELIN
-165 QKVIRAIYS
+165 QKVIRAVYS

-197 QVQQL
+197 QIQQL
-202 VLPYERDAIRPYVL
+202 VLPYERDAIRPHVL

-242 SNDNA
+242 SNDNE
-247 YARRQ
+247 YAKRQ
-252 LKAAQRL
+252 LKGAQRL
-259 IDANAAKKMLAAA
+259 LDLNAAKKMLAAA
-272 SGSEDSMQKMDAM
+272 SISEDSMQKMDAM
-285 ENQMKTQIKKRKSQ
+285 ENQISTQIKRRKSQ

-331 ALTGWGVKPIYQEGP
+331 ALTGWGVKPMYEEGP
-346 LAKRFSNASPDQ
+346 LAKRFSNIPPAQ
-358 LIRRGLQVEDFFL
+358 LVRRGLVVEDCFL
-371 YSGEKHDENIK
+371 YSGEKHDENSK

-391 NGGFNEGVEALAML
+391 NGGYKEGNEALAML
-405 ASHPATARF
+405 ASHPSTANF
-414 ITTKLAAKFI
+414 IARKLAAKFI
-424 ADNPPTAVIDEMT
+424 ADEPPAAVVDEMA
-437 KTFLASKG
+437 KTFLAANG

-451 LTMVMHADF
+451 LTMVMHPDF

-475 LAVSA
+475 LAISA
-480 VRATDTEVA
+480 IRATGTEVA

-516 KATFWI
+516 RASFWI

-549 LALNKNHEPESVE
+549 LALNQNHEPESVE
-562 EALEIYTKLL
+562 EALQIYTKLL
-572 LPVTNQKENS
+572 LPVANQKENS
-582 DRIMSIVRAQNMDQ
+582 ERIMSIVRAQNIDQ
-596 KIAFATKDTGGKQVM
+596 KIASATKDSGDM
-611 QDMQKE
+611 QGMQKE
-617 SMPEMNNMPLKSM
+617 SMPEMNNTPLKSM

>member
-1 MKINLTGQT
+1 MKINLTSQT
-10 QMRIIRCAS
+10 HKRALGYAF
-19 VFGFLL
+19 VFGFLF
-25 LMAFVQ
+25 LMAFIQ
-31 PSPKMPYKKAGL
+31 PVPKMPYKKAGL
-43 TDQEAALHLLNRF
+43 TEQEAALHLLNRF
-56 TFGPRLGQVEEVI
+56 TFGPKPGQVEEVVK
-69 NQGLENWFLA
+69 QGLENWFLE
-79 QLQPVPDNEV
+79 QLQPAKDNEI
-89 VRNRL
+89 VRVKL
-94 AGYQALNMPTDS
+94 SSYTALSMPTDS

-137 PAYRDA
+137 PAYREA
-143 LKKLQAD
+143 LKKLQTD
-150 YRFKPLQELQRELIN
+150 YGFRPLQELQRELIN
-165 QKVIRAIYS
+165 QKVIRAVYS

-202 VLPYERDAIRPYVL
+202 VLPYERDAIRPNVL
-216 NNFSSLLF
+216 NNFSSILF

-242 SNDNA
+242 SNDNE
-247 YARRQ
+247 YAKRQ

-259 IDANAAKKMLAAA
+259 VDLNAAKKMLAAA
-272 SGSEDSMQKMDAM
+272 SVSEDSMQKMDAM
-285 ENQMKTQIKKRKSQ
+285 ENQMSTQIKKRKSQ

-331 ALTGWGVKPIYQEGP
+331 ALTGWGVKPMYEEGP
-346 LAKRFSNASPDQ
+346 LAKRFSNTPPAQ
-358 LIRRGLQVEDFFL
+358 LARRGFQVEDCFL
-371 YSGEKHDENIK
+371 YSGEKHDENAK

-391 NGGFNEGVEALAML
+391 NGGYNEGMEALAML

-414 ITTKLAAKFI
+414 IATKLAAKFI
-424 ADNPPTAVIDEMT
+424 ADEPPTSVVDEMT
-437 KTFLASKG
+437 KTFLRSKG

-451 LTMVMHADF
+451 LAMVMHPSF
-460 WAKAKEKEKIKSPFE
+460 WTKAKEKEKIKSPFE
-475 LAVSA
+475 LTVSA
-480 VRATDTEVA
+480 VRATGTEVV

-503 KFYFYQAPTGFPD
+503 KFYFYGAPTGFPD
-516 KATFWI
+516 RANFWI

-542 PGFKTNL
+542 PGLKTNL
-549 LALNKNHEPESVE
+549 LALNQNHEPESVE
-562 EALEIYTKLL
+562 EALQIYTKLL
-572 LPVTNQKENS
+572 LPVANQKENS
-582 DRIMSIVRAQNMDQ
+582 ERIMSIVRAQNIDQ
-596 KIAFATKDTGGKQVM
+596 KIASATKDTGGV

-617 SMPEMNNMPLKSM
+617 SMPDMNNTPLKSM

>member
-1 MKINLTGQT
+1 MYNNPTSQT
-10 QMRIIRCAS
+10 PKRMIQYAY
-19 VFGFLL
+19 VFGFLF
-25 LMAFVQ
+25 LMAFAQ
-31 PSPKMPYKKAGL
+31 PTPKMPYKKAGL
-43 TDQEAALHLLNRF
+43 TEQEAALHLLNRF
-56 TFGPRLGQVEEVI
+56 TFGPKPGQVEEVVQ
-69 NQGLENWFLA
+69 QGLENWFLA

-94 AGYQALNMPTDS
+94 VGYQALNMPTDS
-106 IVNTYL
+106 IVNTYV
-112 QPAQLLRLAIAKG
+112 QPAQLIRLAIKNG
-125 YIDKDSVDKTDR
+125 FIDKDSVDRTDK

-143 LKKLQAD
+143 IKKMQTEYG
-150 YRFKPLQELQRELIN
+150 YRPLQELQRELIN
-165 QKVIRAIYS
+165 QKVIRAVYG

-179 EVLTDF
+179 EILTDF

-197 QVQQL
+197 QIQQL
-202 VLPYERDAIRPYVL
+202 VLPYERDAIRPNVL

-242 SNDNA
+242 SNEND
-247 YARRQ
+247 YAKRQ
-252 LKAAQRL
+252 LKGAQRL
-259 IDANAAKKMLAAA
+259 LDLNAAKKMLAAA
-272 SGSEDSMQKMDAM
+272 SISEDSMQKMDAM
-285 ENQMKTQIKKRKSQ
+285 ESQMTAQIKRRKSQ

-318 GGYTQSDVTELAR
+318 GGYTQADVTALAS
-331 ALTGWGVKPIYQEGP
+331 ALTGWGVRPVYEEGP
-346 LAKRFSNASPDQ
+346 LAKRFSNTPPAQ
-358 LIRRGLQVEDFFL
+358 LLRRGLVVEDYFL
-371 YSGEKHDENIK
+371 YSGEKHDETEKI
-382 TILGKTFPA
+382 ILGKKFPA
-391 NGGFNEGVEALAML
+391 NGGYKEGTEALAML
-405 ASHPATARF
+405 AAHPSTAHF
-414 ITTKLAAKFI
+414 IASKLAAKFI
-424 ADNPPTAVIDEMT
+424 ADAPPTAVVDEMA
-437 KTFLASKG
+437 KTFLATNG

-451 LTMVMHADF
+451 LTMVMHPGF

-480 VRATDTEVA
+480 IRATGTEVV

-516 KATFWI
+516 RASFWI

-549 LALNKNHEPESVE
+549 LALNQNHEPESVE
-562 EALEIYTKLL
+562 DALQTYTKLL
-572 LPVTNQKENS
+572 LPVSDQKENS
-582 DRIMSIVRAQNMDQ
+582 ERIMSIVRAQNIDQ
-596 KIAFATKDTGGKQVM
+596 KIASATKDTGVM

-617 SMPEMNNMPLKSM
+617 AMTQTNNTPLKSM

>member
-1 MKINLTGQT
+1 MKINLTSQT
-10 QMRIIRCAS
+10 HKPALGYAF
-19 VFGFLL
+19 VFGFLF
-25 LMAFVQ
+25 LMAFIQ
-31 PSPKMPYKKAGL
+31 PAPKMPYKKAGL
-43 TDQEAALHLLNRF
+43 TEQEAALHLLNRF
-56 TFGPRLGQVEEVI
+56 TFGPKPGQVEEVVK
-69 NQGLENWFLA
+69 QGLENWFLE
-79 QLQPVPDNEV
+79 QLQPAKDNEK
-89 VRNRL
+89 VRVKL
-94 AGYQALNMPTDS
+94 SSYTALSMPTDS

-137 PAYRDA
+137 PAYREA

-150 YRFKPLQELQRELIN
+150 YGFIPLQELQRELIN
-165 QKVIRAIYS
+165 QKVIRAVYN

-202 VLPYERDAIRPYVL
+202 VLPYERDAIRPNVL
-216 NNFSSLLF
+216 SNFSSILF

-242 SNDNA
+242 SNDNE
-247 YARRQ
+247 YAKRQ

-259 IDANAAKKMLAAA
+259 LDLNAAKKMLAAA
-272 SGSEDSMQKMDAM
+272 SVSEDSMQKMDAM
-285 ENQMKTQIKKRKSQ
+285 ENQMSTQIKKRKSQ

-331 ALTGWGVKPIYQEGP
+331 ALTGWGVKPMYEEGP
-346 LAKRFSNASPDQ
+346 LAKRFSNIPPAQ
-358 LIRRGLQVEDFFL
+358 LTRRGLQVEDCFL
-371 YSGEKHDENIK
+371 YSGEKHDENAK
-382 TILGKTFPA
+382 TILGKTFPV
-391 NGGFNEGVEALAML
+391 NGGYNEGMEALAML

-414 ITTKLAAKFI
+414 IATKLAAKFI
-424 ADNPPTAVIDEMT
+424 ADEPPSAVVDEMA
-437 KTFLASKG
+437 KTFLRSKG

-451 LTMVMHADF
+451 LTMVMHPDF
-460 WAKAKEKEKIKSPFE
+460 WTKAKEKEKIKSPFE

-480 VRATDTEVA
+480 VRATGTEVA

-516 KATFWI
+516 RANFWI

-549 LALNKNHEPESVE
+549 LALNQNHEPESVE
-562 EALEIYTKLL
+562 EALQIYTKLL
-572 LPVTNQKENS
+572 LPVANQKENS
-582 DRIMSIVRAQNMDQ
+582 ERIMSIVRAQNIDQ
-596 KIAFATKDTGGKQVM
+596 KIASATKDTGGM

-617 SMPEMNNMPLKSM
+617 SMSDMNNTPLKSM

>member
-1 MKINLTGQT
+1 MKINLTSQT
-10 QMRIIRCAS
+10 HKRALGYVF
-19 VFGFLL
+19 VFGFLF
-25 LMAFVQ
+25 LMAFIQ
-31 PSPKMPYKKAGL
+31 PAPKMPYKKAGL
-43 TDQEAALHLLNRF
+43 TEQEAALHLLNRF
-56 TFGPRLGQVEEVI
+56 TFGPKPGQVEEVVK
-69 NQGLENWFLA
+69 QGLENWFLE
-79 QLQPVPDNEV
+79 QLQPAKDNEK
-89 VRNRL
+89 VRVKL
-94 AGYQALNMPTDS
+94 SSYTALSMPTDS

-137 PAYRDA
+137 PAYREA

-150 YRFKPLQELQRELIN
+150 YGFRPLQELQRELIN
-165 QKVIRAIYS
+165 QKVIRAVYS

-202 VLPYERDAIRPYVL
+202 VLPYERDAIRPNVL
-216 NNFSSLLF
+216 SNFSSILF

-242 SNDNA
+242 SNDNE
-247 YARRQ
+247 YAKRQ

-259 IDANAAKKMLAAA
+259 LDLNAAKKMLAAA
-272 SGSEDSMQKMDAM
+272 SVSEDSLQKMDAM
-285 ENQMKTQIKKRKSQ
+285 ENQMTTQIKKRKSQ

-331 ALTGWGVKPIYQEGP
+331 ALTGWGVKPMYEEGP
-346 LAKRFSNASPDQ
+346 LAKRFSNIQPAQ
-358 LIRRGLQVEDFFL
+358 LARRGLQVEDCFL
-371 YSGEKHDENIK
+371 YSGEKHDENAK

-391 NGGFNEGVEALAML
+391 NGGYNEGMEALSML

-414 ITTKLAAKFI
+414 ITSKLAAKFI
-424 ADNPPTAVIDEMT
+424 ADEPPAAVVDEMT
-437 KTFLASKG
+437 QTFLRSKG

-451 LTMVMHADF
+451 LTMVMHPDF
-460 WAKAKEKEKIKSPFE
+460 WTKAKEKEKIKSPFE

-480 VRATDTEVA
+480 VRATGTEVA

-516 KATFWI
+516 KANFWI

-549 LALNKNHEPESVE
+549 LALNQNHEPESVE
-562 EALEIYTKLL
+562 EALQIYTKLL
-572 LPVTNQKENS
+572 LPVANQKENS
-582 DRIMSIVRAQNMDQ
+582 ERIMSIVRAQNIDQ
-596 KIAFATKDTGGKQVM
+596 KIASATKDTGEM

-617 SMPEMNNMPLKSM
+617 SMPDMNNTPLKSM

>member
-1 MKINLTGQT
+1 MKINLTSQT
-10 QMRIIRCAS
+10 HTRALGYAF
-19 VFGFLL
+19 VFGFLF
-25 LMAFVQ
+25 LMAFIQ
-31 PSPKMPYKKAGL
+31 PAPKMPYKKAGL

-56 TFGPRLGQVEEVI
+56 TFGPKPGQVEEVVK
-69 NQGLENWFLA
+69 QGLENWFLE
-79 QLQPVPDNEV
+79 QLQPAKDNET
-89 VRNRL
+89 VRVKL
-94 AGYQALNMPTDS
+94 SSYTALTMPTDS

-137 PAYRDA
+137 PAYREA

-150 YRFKPLQELQRELIN
+150 YGFRPLQELQRELIN
-165 QKVIRAIYS
+165 QKVIRAVYS

-202 VLPYERDAIRPYVL
+202 VLPYERDAIRPNVL

-242 SNDNA
+242 SNDNE
-247 YARRQ
+247 YAKRQ
-252 LKAAQRL
+252 LKAAQRI
-259 IDANAAKKMLAAA
+259 IDLNAAKKMLAAA
-272 SGSEDSMQKMDAM
+272 SVSEDSMQKMDAM
-285 ENQMKTQIKKRKSQ
+285 ENQMTTQIKKRKSQ

-331 ALTGWGVKPIYQEGP
+331 VLTGWGVKPMYEEGP
-346 LAKRFSNASPDQ
+346 LAKRFSNISPAQ
-358 LIRRGLQVEDFFL
+358 LTRRGLQVEDCFL
-371 YSGEKHDENIK
+371 YSGEKHDENAK

-391 NGGFNEGVEALAML
+391 NGGYNEGMEALAML

-414 ITTKLAAKFI
+414 IATKLAAKFI
-424 ADNPPTAVIDEMT
+424 ADEPPVAVVDEMT

-451 LTMVMHADF
+451 LTMVMHPGF
-460 WAKAKEKEKIKSPFE
+460 WTKAKEKEKIKSPFE

-480 VRATDTEVA
+480 VRATGTELV
-489 APYQVFTWSEKMGQ
+489 APYQVFAWSEKMGQ

-516 KATFWI
+516 RANFWI

-549 LALNKNHEPESVE
+549 LALNQNHEPESVE
-562 EALEIYTKLL
+562 EALQIYTKLL
-572 LPVTNQKENS
+572 LPVANQKENS
-582 DRIMSIVRAQNMDQ
+582 ERIMSIVRAQNIDQ
-596 KIAFATKDTGGKQVM
+596 KIASATKDTGGM

-617 SMPEMNNMPLKSM
+617 SMSEMNNTPLKSM

>member
-1 MKINLTGQT
+1 MKINLTSQT
-10 QMRIIRCAS
+10 HKHALGYAF
-19 VFGFLL
+19 VVGFLF
-25 LMAFVQ
+25 LMAFIQ
-31 PSPKMPYKKAGL
+31 PAPKMPYKKAGL
-43 TDQEAALHLLNRF
+43 TEQEAALHLLNRF
-56 TFGPRLGQVEEVI
+56 TFGPKPGQVEEVVK
-69 NQGLENWFLA
+69 QGLENWFLE
-79 QLQPVPDNEV
+79 QLQPAKDNEK
-89 VRNRL
+89 VRVKL
-94 AGYQALNMPTDS
+94 SSYTALSMPTDS

-137 PAYRDA
+137 PAYREA

-150 YRFKPLQELQRELIN
+150 YGFRPLQELQRELIN
-165 QKVIRAIYS
+165 QKVIRAVYS

-202 VLPYERDAIRPYVL
+202 VLPYERDAIRPNVL
-216 NNFSSLLF
+216 SNFSSILF

-242 SNDNA
+242 SNDNE
-247 YARRQ
+247 YAKRQ

-259 IDANAAKKMLAAA
+259 VDLNAAKKMLAAA
-272 SGSEDSMQKMDAM
+272 SVSEDSMQKMDAM
-285 ENQMKTQIKKRKSQ
+285 ENQMTTQIKKRKSQ

-331 ALTGWGVKPIYQEGP
+331 ALTGWGVKPMYEEGP
-346 LAKRFSNASPDQ
+346 LAKRFSNIPPAQ
-358 LIRRGLQVEDFFL
+358 LTRRGLQVEDCFL
-371 YSGEKHDENIK
+371 YSGEKHDENAK

-391 NGGFNEGVEALAML
+391 NGGYNEGMEALAML

-414 ITTKLAAKFI
+414 IATKMAAKFI
-424 ADNPPTAVIDEMT
+424 ADEPPTAVVDEMT
-437 KTFLASKG
+437 KTFLRSKG

-451 LTMVMHADF
+451 LTMVMHPDF
-460 WAKAKEKEKIKSPFE
+460 WTKAKEKEKIKSPFE

-480 VRATDTEVA
+480 VRATGTEVA

-516 KATFWI
+516 RANFWI

-530 MNFGMAIAAQKI
+530 MNFAMAIAAQKI

-549 LALNKNHEPESVE
+549 LALNQNHEPESVE
-562 EALEIYTKLL
+562 EALQIYTKLL
-572 LPVTNQKENS
+572 LPVANQKENS
-582 DRIMSIVRAQNMDQ
+582 ERIMSIVRAQNIDQ
-596 KIAFATKDTGGKQVM
+596 KIASATKDTGGM

-617 SMPEMNNMPLKSM
+617 SMSDTNNTPLKSM

>member
-1 MKINLTGQT
+1 MKINLTSQT
-10 QMRIIRCAS
+10 HKRALGYAF
-19 VFGFLL
+19 VFGFLF
-25 LMAFVQ
+25 LMAFIQ
-31 PSPKMPYKKAGL
+31 PVPKMPYKKAGL
-43 TDQEAALHLLNRF
+43 TEQEAALHLLNRF
-56 TFGPRLGQVEEVI
+56 TFGPRPGQVEEVVK
-69 NQGLENWFLA
+69 QGLENWFLE
-79 QLQPVPDNEV
+79 QLQPVPDNET
-89 VRNRL
+89 VRVKL
-94 AGYQALNMPTDS
+94 SSYSALTMSTDS

-137 PAYRDA
+137 PAYREA
-143 LKKLQAD
+143 LKKLQTD
-150 YRFKPLQELQRELIN
+150 YGFRPLQELQRELIN
-165 QKVIRAIYS
+165 QKVIRAVYS

-202 VLPYERDAIRPYVL
+202 VLPYERDAIRPNVL
-216 NNFSSLLF
+216 SNFSSILF

-247 YARRQ
+247 YAKRQ

-259 IDANAAKKMLAAA
+259 VDLNAAKKMLAAA
-272 SGSEDSMQKMDAM
+272 SVSEDSMQKMDAM
-285 ENQMKTQIKKRKSQ
+285 ENQMTTQIKKRKSQ

-331 ALTGWGVKPIYQEGP
+331 ALTGWGVKPMYEEGP
-346 LAKRFSNASPDQ
+346 LAKRFSNATPDQ
-358 LIRRGLQVEDFFL
+358 LMRRGLQVEDCFL
-371 YSGEKHDENIK
+371 YSGEKHDENSK
-382 TILGKTFPA
+382 TILGKIFPA
-391 NGGFNEGVEALAML
+391 NGGYNEGMEALVML

-414 ITTKLAAKFI
+414 IATKLAAKFI
-424 ADNPPTAVIDEMT
+424 SDEPPTAVVNEMT
-437 KTFLASKG
+437 KTFVTSKG

-451 LTMVMHADF
+451 LTMVMHPDF
-460 WAKAKEKEKIKSPFE
+460 WTKAKEKEKIKSPFE

-480 VRATDTEVA
+480 VRATGTEVA

-516 KATFWI
+516 RASFWI

-549 LALNKNHEPESVE
+549 LALNQNHEPESVE
-562 EALEIYTKLL
+562 EALQIYTKLL
-572 LPVTNQKENS
+572 LPVTNPKENS
-582 DRIMSIVRAQNMDQ
+582 ERIMSIVRAQNIDQ
-596 KIAFATKDTGGKQVM
+596 KIASATKDTGGM
-611 QDMQKE
+611 QDMQNE
-617 SMPEMNNMPLKSM
+617 TMAQMNNTLLKSM